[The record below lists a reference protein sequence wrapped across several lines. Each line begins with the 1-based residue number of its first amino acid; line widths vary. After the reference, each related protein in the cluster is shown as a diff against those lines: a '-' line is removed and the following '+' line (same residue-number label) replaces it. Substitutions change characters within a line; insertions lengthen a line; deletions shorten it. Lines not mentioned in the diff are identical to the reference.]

1 MRIYRG
7 AEKEESL
14 PSMKRLWKVSWKMSR
29 RMWAKKREK
38 RGSFAMKS
46 GSWVHSKGLKQ
57 LLHGAKKENNELWS
71 WKGRQK
77 SRTGKKVGCM
87 EILLLWEGGGSLKGL
102 HSSVGLQ
109 ALPFLTLDLSS
120 CLKPLWSLFFFFL
133 PKYPWAFLFLCL
145 DL

>member
-14 PSMKRLWKVSWKMSR
+14 PNVKRLWKVSWKMSR

-102 HSSVGLQ
+102 HSSVGL
-109 ALPFLTLDLSS
+109 PTGFTFPDLRPQ
-120 CLKPLWSLFFFFL
+120 LLFETFMITFFFL
-133 PKYPWAFLFLCL
+133 PKYPGAFLFLCL